1 MAKETVVAQ
10 VGQPTSENELAIRQE
25 VSGVTIQV
33 EGMVIDSEDSFE
45 EAAKIGLAIKAQAK
59 KVAEFFA
66 PMKKRA
72 SDAHKEIC
80 NREKMMLSPLQEA
93 EKALKNKM
101 GAYRLEEDRRRQ
113 LAEEEAR
120 RAAEEEQRRKE
131 AEAIALESE
140 GRNSEAYAALMEAE
154 VAENAAKGGIYA
166 PAPKKTAGVTVTK
179 DWEITGIDESQVP
192 VSIMGAVIR
201 PVDQAAIMRLIRA
214 TKGGITIPGVE
225 YTEKTRMSFRG
236 NKA

>member
-10 VGQPTSENELAIRQE
+10 VGQPTSENEIAIRQE

-33 EGMVIDSEDSFE
+33 EGMVIDSEDAFE

-101 GAYRLEEDRRRQ
+101 GAYRLEEDRRRR

-120 RAAEEEQRRKE
+120 RAAEEQRRKE

-154 VAENAAKGGIYA
+154 VAESAAKGGVYA

-179 DWEITGIDESQVP
+179 DWEITGIDEEKVP

-225 YTEKTRMSFRG
+225 YTEKSRMNFRG

>member
-10 VGQPTSENELAIRQE
+10 VGQPTSENEIAIRQE

-33 EGMVIDSEDSFE
+33 EGMVIDSEDAFE

-101 GAYRLEEDRRRQ
+101 GAYRLEEDRRR

-154 VAENAAKGGIYA
+154 VAESAAKGGVYA
-166 PAPKKTAGVTVTK
+166 PAPKKTAGVTVSK
-179 DWEITGIDESQVP
+179 DWEITGIDEEKVP

>member
-10 VGQPTSENELAIRQE
+10 VGQPTSENEIAIRQE

-33 EGMVIDSEDSFE
+33 EGMVIASEDDFE

-101 GAYRLEEDRRRQ
+101 GAYRLEEDRRRR

-140 GRNSEAYAALMEAE
+140 GRNSEAYGEIFGGDLMKYKVKIDKAADREELALIL
-154 VAENAAKGGIYA
+154 VRNDYI
-166 PAPKKTAGVTVTK
+166 VR
-179 DWEITGIDESQVP
+179 ITRQE
-192 VSIMGAVIR
+192 
-201 PVDQAAIMRLIRA
+201 RA
-214 TKGGITIPGVE
+214 TKRSYDYFVE
-225 YTEKTRMSFRG
+225 FEEPRNES
-236 NKA
+236 

>member
-10 VGQPTSENELAIRQE
+10 VGKPTSENEIAIRQE

-33 EGMVIDSEDSFE
+33 EGMVIDSEDTFE
-45 EAAKIGLAIKAQAK
+45 EAAKLGLAIKAQAK
-59 KVAEFFA
+59 KVSEFFA

-80 NREKMMLSPLQEA
+80 NREKMMLSPLQAA
-93 EKALKNKM
+93 EKALKDKM
-101 GAYRLEEDRRRQ
+101 GTYRLEEDRRRR
-113 LAEEEAR
+113 LAEEEAW

-140 GRNSEAYAALMEAE
+140 GKNVEAYAALMEAE
-154 VAENAAKGGIYA
+154 VAESAAKNGVYA
-166 PAPKKTAGVTVTK
+166 PAPRKVAGVTTTK
-179 DWEITGIDESQVP
+179 DWAITRIDEEKVP
-192 VSIMGAVIR
+192 VTVAGAVIR

-214 TKGGITIPGVE
+214 TKGGISIPGVE
-225 YTEKTRMSFRG
+225 YTEKSRMSFRG

>member
-10 VGQPTSENELAIRQE
+10 VGQPTSENEIAIRQE

-33 EGMVIDSEDSFE
+33 EGMVIDSEDAFE

-101 GAYRLEEDRRRQ
+101 GAYRLEE
-113 LAEEEAR
+113 EAR

-154 VAENAAKGGIYA
+154 VAESAAKGGVYA

-179 DWEITGIDESQVP
+179 DWEITGIDEEKVP

-225 YTEKTRMSFRG
+225 YTEKSRMNFRG
-236 NKA
+236 SKA